1 MTRVAPS
8 SAFADIPVID
18 LGQGD
23 RINLGVASLV
33 SRLPKVA
40 EALGALTAALKSGT
54 LPPRLLELVRL
65 RIAFH
70 NQCRSCMSVR
80 YQSAVDDGLTED
92 AVCSLER
99 PADAPDLSDAE
110 RAALKFAD
118 LFATNHL
125 AIDESIYDELR
136 RYLTEDAVCSLE
148 RPADAPD
155 LSDAERAA
163 LKFADLFATNHLAI
177 DESVYDE
184 LRRYLTEDELVELG
198 MHCAVSLGVGRL
210 TATWD
215 VTDDVPE
222 AFRSGDDRVTP
233 WASTGVIASG

>member
-8 SAFADIPVID
+8 SAFADVPVID

-136 RYLTEDAVCSLE
+136 RYLTED
-148 RPADAPD
+148 
-155 LSDAERAA
+155 
-163 LKFADLFATNHLAI
+163 
-177 DESVYDE
+177 
-184 LRRYLTEDELVELG
+184 ELVELG

>member
-8 SAFADIPVID
+8 SAFADIPVVD
-18 LGQGD
+18 PGQGD
-23 RINLGVASLV
+23 RINLGVASLI

-80 YQSAVDDGLTED
+80 YQSAIDDGLTED

-99 PADAPDLSDAE
+99 PAE
-110 RAALKFAD
+110 
-118 LFATNHL
+118 
-125 AIDESIYDELR
+125 
-136 RYLTEDAVCSLE
+136 
-148 RPADAPD
+148 APD

>member
-8 SAFADIPVID
+8 SVFADVPVVD

-23 RINLGVASLV
+23 RINLGVAGII
-33 SRLPKVA
+33 SRMPQVA
-40 EALGALTAALKSGT
+40 EALGALNAALRAGT
-54 LPPRLLELVRL
+54 VAPRLLELVRL

-99 PADAPDLSDAE
+99 PAEAPDLSDAE

-125 AIDESIYDELR
+125 AIDE
-136 RYLTEDAVCSLE
+136 A
-148 RPADAPD
+148 
-155 LSDAERAA
+155 
-163 LKFADLFATNHLAI
+163 
-177 DESVYDE
+177 VYDE
-184 LRRYLTEDELVELG
+184 LRQHFSEDELVEVG
-198 MHCAVSLGVGRL
+198 MHCAVALGVGRL

-215 VTDDVPE
+215 VTGDVPD
-222 AFRSGDDRVTP
+222 AFRADEQMTP

>member
-8 SAFADIPVID
+8 SAFADIPVVD

-40 EALGALTAALKSGT
+40 EALGALTAALRSGT

-80 YQSAVDDGLTED
+80 YQSAIDDGLTED

-99 PADAPDLSDAE
+99 PAEATDLSDAE

-125 AIDESIYDELR
+125 AIDESI
-136 RYLTEDAVCSLE
+136 
-148 RPADAPD
+148 
-155 LSDAERAA
+155 
-163 LKFADLFATNHLAI
+163 
-177 DESVYDE
+177 YDE

-222 AFRSGDDRVTP
+222 AFRSGDARVTP

>member
-8 SAFADIPVID
+8 SVFADIPVVD

-80 YQSAVDDGLTED
+80 YQSALDDGLTED

-99 PADAPDLSDAE
+99 PAEAPDLSDAE

-125 AIDESIYDELR
+125 AIDES
-136 RYLTEDAVCSLE
+136 S
-148 RPADAPD
+148 
-155 LSDAERAA
+155 
-163 LKFADLFATNHLAI
+163 
-177 DESVYDE
+177 YDE

-222 AFRSGDDRVTP
+222 AFRSGGDHVTP

>member
-8 SAFADIPVID
+8 SAFADIPVVD

-33 SRLPKVA
+33 GRLPKVA
-40 EALGALTAALKSGT
+40 EALGALNAALKSGT

-99 PADAPDLSDAE
+99 PAEAPDLSDAE

-125 AIDESIYDELR
+125 AIDESI
-136 RYLTEDAVCSLE
+136 
-148 RPADAPD
+148 
-155 LSDAERAA
+155 
-163 LKFADLFATNHLAI
+163 
-177 DESVYDE
+177 YDE

-222 AFRSGDDRVTP
+222 AFRSGDDRMTP
-233 WASTGVIASG
+233 WASSGVIASG

>member
-1 MTRVAPS
+1 MTRIEAS
-8 SAFADIPVID
+8 SAFADIPVVD

-23 RINLGVASLV
+23 RINLGVAAII
-33 SRLPKVA
+33 SRQPEIA
-40 EALGALTAALKSGT
+40 EALAALNAALRSGT

-80 YQSAVDDGLTED
+80 YQSAIDDGLTED

-125 AIDESIYDELR
+125 AIDDSIYDELR
-136 RYLTEDAVCSLE
+136 HH
-148 RPADAPD
+148 
-155 LSDAERAA
+155 
-163 LKFADLFATNHLAI
+163 F
-177 DESVYDE
+177 
-184 LRRYLTEDELVELG
+184 TEDELVELG
-198 MHCAVSLGVGRL
+198 VHCAVALGVGRL
-210 TATWD
+210 SATWD
-215 VTDDVPE
+215 VVDDIPD
-222 AFRSGDDRVTP
+222 AFRSDEPVTP
-233 WASTGVIASG
+233 WSSAGVVASG

>member
-8 SAFADIPVID
+8 SAFADIPVVD

-33 SRLPKVA
+33 GRLPKVA
-40 EALGALTAALKSGT
+40 EALGALNAALKSGT

-80 YQSAVDDGLTED
+80 YQSAIDDGLTED

-99 PADAPDLSDAE
+99 PAE
-110 RAALKFAD
+110 
-118 LFATNHL
+118 
-125 AIDESIYDELR
+125 
-136 RYLTEDAVCSLE
+136 
-148 RPADAPD
+148 APD

-184 LRRYLTEDELVELG
+184 LRHYLTEDELVELG
-198 MHCAVSLGVGRL
+198 IHCAVALGVGRL

-215 VTDDVPE
+215 VTDDVPD
-222 AFRSGDDRVTP
+222 AFRSGDDRITP
-233 WASTGVIASG
+233 WASTGVIATG

>member
-8 SAFADIPVID
+8 SAFAEHPRCRPGPGRSNQPWRRIPR
-18 LGQGD
+18 QP
-23 RINLGVASLV
+23 S
-33 SRLPKVA
+33 A
-40 EALGALTAALKSGT
+40 EGRRGARRPTAALKSGT

-99 PADAPDLSDAE
+99 PAEAPDLSDAE

-125 AIDESIYDELR
+125 AIDES
-136 RYLTEDAVCSLE
+136 S
-148 RPADAPD
+148 
-155 LSDAERAA
+155 
-163 LKFADLFATNHLAI
+163 
-177 DESVYDE
+177 YDE

-198 MHCAVSLGVGRL
+198 MHCAVALGVGRL

-222 AFRSGDDRVTP
+222 AFRSGR
-233 WASTGVIASG
+233 

>member
-8 SAFADIPVID
+8 SVFADIPVVD

-33 SRLPKVA
+33 GRLPKVA
-40 EALGALTAALKSGT
+40 EALGALNAALKSGT

-99 PADAPDLSDAE
+99 PAE
-110 RAALKFAD
+110 
-118 LFATNHL
+118 
-125 AIDESIYDELR
+125 
-136 RYLTEDAVCSLE
+136 
-148 RPADAPD
+148 APD

-215 VTDDVPE
+215 VTEDVPE

-233 WASTGVIASG
+233 WASSGVIASG

>member
-1 MTRVAPS
+1 MTRVAAS
-8 SAFADIPVID
+8 SVFADVPIVD

-23 RINLGVASLV
+23 RINLGVAGII
-33 SRLPKVA
+33 SRMPQVA
-40 EALGALTAALKSGT
+40 EALGALNAALRGGT

-125 AIDESIYDELR
+125 AIDE
-136 RYLTEDAVCSLE
+136 A
-148 RPADAPD
+148 
-155 LSDAERAA
+155 
-163 LKFADLFATNHLAI
+163 
-177 DESVYDE
+177 VYDE
-184 LRRYLTEDELVELG
+184 LRQHFSEDELVELG
-198 MHCAVSLGVGRL
+198 MHCAVALGVGRL

-215 VTDDVPE
+215 VTGDVPD
-222 AFRSGDDRVTP
+222 AFRADKQMTP

>member
-8 SAFADIPVID
+8 SMFADIPVVD

-33 SRLPKVA
+33 GRLPKVA
-40 EALGALTAALKSGT
+40 EALGALNAALKSGT

-99 PADAPDLSDAE
+99 PAEAPDLSDDE

-125 AIDESIYDELR
+125 AIDESI
-136 RYLTEDAVCSLE
+136 
-148 RPADAPD
+148 
-155 LSDAERAA
+155 
-163 LKFADLFATNHLAI
+163 
-177 DESVYDE
+177 YDE

-222 AFRSGDDRVTP
+222 AFRSGDDRMTP
-233 WASTGVIASG
+233 WASSGVIASG

>member
-8 SAFADIPVID
+8 SVFADIPVVD

-40 EALGALTAALKSGT
+40 EALGALNAALKSGT

-80 YQSAVDDGLTED
+80 YQSALDDGLTED

-99 PADAPDLSDAE
+99 PAEAPDLSDAE

-125 AIDESIYDELR
+125 AIDES
-136 RYLTEDAVCSLE
+136 S
-148 RPADAPD
+148 
-155 LSDAERAA
+155 
-163 LKFADLFATNHLAI
+163 
-177 DESVYDE
+177 YDE

-222 AFRSGDDRVTP
+222 AFRSGGDHVTP